1 MTRFGKELGQA
12 YIAGDM
18 KKLRKTLKAVAA
30 IIKNPWLLN
39 RVLTEDSIWSDYID
53 RTYKMKH
60 GLPVVDINEVCGNL
74 DVTLDY
80 FAFLDGGSL
89 PTDIA
94 LLKSL
99 SKQIKNCQ
107 YFEIGTW
114 RGESVVNVAE
124 HAADCYTLNLSK
136 ADLLAIGA
144 PERYADLHGF
154 FSKSKSNITH
164 LEGNSLNYDFKG
176 LNKKFDLI
184 FIDGDHHYDFVKN
197 DTAKVFEHLVHDDT
211 VVVWHDYAFSPE
223 KIRPEVMAGILDAV
237 PAECRK
243 HLYHVSNSMCAIYC
257 KREFKTSVLSS
268 PIVPDKTFRVRVESR
283 EI

>member
-1 MTRFGKELGQA
+1 
-12 YIAGDM
+12 M

-39 RVLTEDSIWSDYID
+39 RVLTDDSIWKDYLERSYQI
-53 RTYKMKH
+53 KG
-60 GLPVVDINEVCGNL
+60 GLPVVDINEVCNGL

-99 SKQIKNCQ
+99 SKQIENCQ

-124 HAADCYTLNLSK
+124 HAAECYTLNLSK
-136 ADLLAIGA
+136 ADLLSIGA
-144 PERYADLHGF
+144 DERYADLHGF
-154 FSKSKSNITH
+154 FSKSKANIIH

-197 DTAKVFEHLVHDDT
+197 DTAKVFEHLVHENT
-211 VVVWHDYAFSPE
+211 VVVWHDYAYSPE

-237 PAECRK
+237 PADSRK
-243 HLYHVSNSMCAIYC
+243 YLYHVSNSMCAIFT
-257 KREFKTSVLSS
+257 KRALKTSILSV
-268 PIVPDKTFRVRVESR
+268 PIVPDKTFRVRVER
-283 EI
+283 KEL

>member
-1 MTRFGKELGQA
+1 
-12 YIAGDM
+12 M

-39 RVLTEDSIWSDYID
+39 RVLTDDSIWKDYLERSYQI
-53 RTYKMKH
+53 KG
-60 GLPVVDINEVCGNL
+60 GLPVVDINEVCNGL

-99 SKQIKNCQ
+99 SKQIENCQ

-124 HAADCYTLNLSK
+124 HAAKCYTLNLSK
-136 ADLLAIGA
+136 ADLLSIGA
-144 PERYADLHGF
+144 DERYADLHGF
-154 FSKSKSNITH
+154 FSKSKTNIIH

-197 DTAKVFEHLVHDDT
+197 DTTKVFEHLVHKNT
-211 VVVWHDYAFSPE
+211 VVVWHDYAYSPE

-237 PAECRK
+237 PADSRK
-243 HLYHVSNSMCAIYC
+243 YLYHVSNSMCAIFT
-257 KREFKTSVLSS
+257 KRALKTSILSV
-268 PIVPDKTFRVRVESR
+268 PIVPDKTFRVRVER
-283 EI
+283 KEL